1 MGGNVCAWNE
11 NKQEG
16 NINKQERK
24 RKQTKAVPVKSLRL
38 YILLRISWR
47 IRFKSHRFVT
57 RITLRSR
64 RPRCRMGRETKTL
77 SLSSLKISTRD
88 FPKKKKRNQPR
99 IFGRFVSNQREEGKA
114 FPRIRVPC
122 YYKSDKISQW
132 WKFPSIHQYPPMY
145 LLKDPRGGRE
155 TRNRISIGRG

>member
-47 IRFKSHRFVT
+47 IRFKSHRSV
-57 RITLRSR
+57 ITLRSR

-77 SLSSLKISTRD
+77 SFSPVLENFSRFS
-88 FPKKKKRNQPR
+88 KKKKKINRVSSVVSFLINERKEKRFQRFEFLVIINLIKFRNGGNFLR
-99 IFGRFVSNQREEGKA
+99 
-114 FPRIRVPC
+114 
-122 YYKSDKISQW
+122 
-132 WKFPSIHQYPPMY
+132 SIHQRIYRKI
-145 LLKDPRGGRE
+145 LEGGGKRGIE
-155 TRNRISIGRG
+155 FP

>member
-47 IRFKSHRFVT
+47 IRFKSHRSVT

-64 RPRCRMGRETKTL
+64 RPRCRMGCETKTL
-77 SLSSLKISTRD
+77 SFSPVLENFSRFS
-88 FPKKKKRNQPR
+88 KKKKEINRVSSVVSFLINERKEKRFQRFEFLVIINLIKFRNGGNFLR
-99 IFGRFVSNQREEGKA
+99 SIN
-114 FPRIRVPC
+114 
-122 YYKSDKISQW
+122 
-132 WKFPSIHQYPPMY
+132 IHQCIY
-145 LLKDPRGGRE
+145 
-155 TRNRISIGRG
+155 

>member
-47 IRFKSHRFVT
+47 IRFKSHRSVT

-64 RPRCRMGRETKTL
+64 RPRCRMGCETKTL
-77 SLSSLKISTRD
+77 SFSPVLENFSRFS
-88 FPKKKKRNQPR
+88 KKKKEINRVSSVVSFLINERKEKRFQRFEFLVIINLIKFRNGGNFLR
-99 IFGRFVSNQREEGKA
+99 SIN
-114 FPRIRVPC
+114 
-122 YYKSDKISQW
+122 
-132 WKFPSIHQYPPMY
+132 IHQRIYRKI
-145 LLKDPRGGRE
+145 LEGGGKRGIE
-155 TRNRISIGRG
+155 FP

>member
-24 RKQTKAVPVKSLRL
+24 RKQTKAVPGKSLRL

-47 IRFKSHRFVT
+47 IRFKSHRSVT

-64 RPRCRMGRETKTL
+64 RPRCRMGCETKTL
-77 SLSSLKISTRD
+77 SFSPVLENFSRFS
-88 FPKKKKRNQPR
+88 KKKKEINRVSSVVSFLINERKEKRFQRFEFLVIINLIKFRNGGNFLRSINIHQR
-99 IFGRFVSNQREEGKA
+99 IYRKILEEGGKRGIE
-114 FPRIRVPC
+114 FP
-122 YYKSDKISQW
+122 
-132 WKFPSIHQYPPMY
+132 
-145 LLKDPRGGRE
+145 
-155 TRNRISIGRG
+155 